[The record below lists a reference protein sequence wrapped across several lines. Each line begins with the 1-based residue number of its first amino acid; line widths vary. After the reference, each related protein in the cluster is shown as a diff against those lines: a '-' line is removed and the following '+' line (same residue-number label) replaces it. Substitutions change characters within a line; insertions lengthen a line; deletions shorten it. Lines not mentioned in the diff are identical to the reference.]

1 MSAHVILFGPS
12 TAGKTTLM
20 LNLAEQRG
28 EVAFTI
34 DRTWTTRGRRVNDTD
49 RENIFMTPEQF
60 DANRHSLL
68 FGFKTFPTYE
78 YGIVKPKPLERNELR
93 MRILMPVF
101 AKKFREMVPEPT
113 VFCAINPHH
122 DDPISIFT
130 ERDPSYCVDDMQSRL
145 ARFKSDRDEA
155 EACADI
161 VFSNSPGIK
170 ESTELL
176 RATITDYVRA
186 ANLID

>member
-1 MSAHVILFGPS
+1 MQID
-12 TAGKTTLM
+12 TAYFLVSK
-20 LNLAEQRG
+20 R
-28 EVAFTI
+28 F
-34 DRTWTTRGRRVNDTD
+34 
-49 RENIFMTPEQF
+49 
-60 DANRHSLL
+60 RHM
-68 FGFKTFPTYE
+68 K

-113 VFCAINPHH
+113 VFCAINHTMTTYKYIHRTRPK
-122 DDPISIFT
+122 
-130 ERDPSYCVDDMQSRL
+130 YCVDDMQSRL

-161 VFSNSPGIK
+161 VFSTSPGIK

-176 RATITDYVRA
+176 RATITDYVA
-186 ANLID
+186 PQIS